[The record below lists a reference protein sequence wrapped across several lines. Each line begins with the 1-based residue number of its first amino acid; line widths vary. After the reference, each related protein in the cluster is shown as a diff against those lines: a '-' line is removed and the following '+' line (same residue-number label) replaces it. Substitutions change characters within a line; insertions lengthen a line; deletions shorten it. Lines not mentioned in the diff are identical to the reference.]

1 MNVDKQVSID
11 EALKHI
17 KSGHTLMVGGFGLVG
32 SPLSIIERLT
42 AHDVSELTVVSNNV
56 GEAGEGLG
64 MLLRQGK
71 LKKAIGSYFTS
82 NRDVA
87 KYYNAGE
94 LELELLPQGTLSE
107 AIRAGGA
114 GIGGFYTKTAV
125 GTNLAE
131 GKELKEING
140 KTYLL
145 QEGLT
150 ADVAIIK
157 AWKADRL
164 GNLVYYKTARNFNP
178 NMATAASYVIAE
190 VDEIVEVG
198 ELPPD
203 EIVTPHLYVDA
214 IVKSELTLTKEGVKN
229 IG

>member
-1 MNVDKQVSID
+1 VSINK
-11 EALKHI
+11 ETTISAAIENI
-17 KSGHTLMVGGFGLVG
+17 KSGHTLMVGGFGLIG
-32 SPLSIIERLT
+32 SPLSVIQYLT
-42 AHDVSELTVVSNNV
+42 EYDVSDLTVVSNNV
-56 GEAGEGLG
+56 GEQGEGLG
-64 MLLRQGK
+64 LLLRQGK

-125 GTNLAE
+125 GTDLAK
-131 GKELKEING
+131 GKEIKEFDG
-140 KTYLL
+140 EQYLL
-145 QEGLT
+145 QKGLK
-150 ADVAIIK
+150 ADVAIIR

-164 GNLVYYKTARNFNP
+164 GNLVYYKTAQNFNP

-198 ELPPD
+198 EISPD
-203 EIVTPHLYVDA
+203 EIVTPHLYIDA
-214 IVKSELTLTKEGVKN
+214 IVKSEWILTKEGVKKK
-229 IG
+229 

>member
-1 MNVDKQVSID
+1 VSINK
-11 EALKHI
+11 ETTISAAIENI
-17 KSGHTLMVGGFGLVG
+17 KSGHTLMVGGFGLIG
-32 SPLSIIERLT
+32 SPLSVIQYLT
-42 AHDVSELTVVSNNV
+42 EYDVSDLTVVSNNV
-56 GEAGEGLG
+56 GEQGEGLG
-64 MLLRQGK
+64 LLLRQGK

-125 GTNLAE
+125 GTDLAK
-131 GKELKEING
+131 GKEIKEFDG
-140 KTYLL
+140 EQYLL
-145 QEGLT
+145 QKGLK
-150 ADVAIIK
+150 ADVAIIR

-164 GNLVYYKTARNFNP
+164 GNLVYYKTAQNFNP

-198 ELPPD
+198 ELSPD

-214 IVKSELTLTKEGVKN
+214 IVKSEWILTKVGVKKK
-229 IG
+229 

>member
-1 MNVDKQVSID
+1 MRINKQKTISAVVGN
-11 EALKHI
+11 I
-17 KSGHTLMVGGFGLVG
+17 KSGQTIMVGGFGLIG
-32 SPLSIIERLT
+32 CPLSVIEYLKE
-42 AHDVSELTVVSNNV
+42 HDVSELTVISNNV
-56 GEAGEGLG
+56 GESGEGLG
-64 MLLRQGK
+64 ILLRQGK
-71 LKKAIGSYFTS
+71 FKKAIGSYFTS

-94 LELELLPQGTLSE
+94 LEIELLPQGTMSE

-125 GTNLAE
+125 GTDLAI
-131 GKELKEING
+131 GKELKEIDG
-140 KTYLL
+140 EKYLL
-145 QEGLT
+145 QKSLK

-157 AWKADRL
+157 AWKADRM

-198 ELPPD
+198 ELSPD
-203 EIVTPHLYVDA
+203 DIVTPHLYVDA
-214 IVKSELTLTKEGVKN
+214 IVKSEWILTKEGVKKV
-229 IG
+229 

>member
-1 MNVDKQVSID
+1 MSLNKETTISAAI
-11 EALKHI
+11 ENI
-17 KSGHTLMVGGFGLVG
+17 KTGHTIMVGGFGLIG
-32 SPLSIIERLT
+32 SPLSIIEYLKE
-42 AHDVSELTVVSNNV
+42 HDATELTVISNNV

-64 MLLRQGK
+64 YLLRQGK
-71 LKKAIGSYFTS
+71 FKKAIGSYFTS

-87 KYYNAGE
+87 KYYNEGT

-125 GTNLAE
+125 GTDLAI
-131 GKELKEING
+131 GKEIKEIDG
-140 KTYLL
+140 EEYLL
-145 QEGLT
+145 QKALK

-178 NMATAASYVIAE
+178 NMATAASYVIVE

-198 ELPPD
+198 ELSPE

-214 IVKSELTLTKEGVKN
+214 IVKSEWALTKEGVKKK
-229 IG
+229 